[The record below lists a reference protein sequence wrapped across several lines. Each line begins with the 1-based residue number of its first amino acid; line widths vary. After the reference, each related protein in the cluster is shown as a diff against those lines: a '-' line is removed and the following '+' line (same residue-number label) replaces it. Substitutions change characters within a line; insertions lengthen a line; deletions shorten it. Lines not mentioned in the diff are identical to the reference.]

1 MVTFRRLSLAVGI
14 VVTSSL
20 VLAASSLAAG
30 APVMGGRGGGGFPPA
45 GNYDSTTMRASFNL
59 SSDPSQPNI
68 GMFVSGG
75 PSVSRPLGG
84 PTTTTDDLMLSFNI
98 SNVQGVV
105 SANGCVFLTN
115 PADFTLSSDLRT
127 AALHTKITDANP
139 TCGGVSGLSLPVTI
153 DVTWTGSGP
162 IENSH
167 DVSQFACMGY
177 TLEMQTSDTSN
188 NAGAVASIQALE
200 LNGSFS
206 STLGFVGIRD
216 QATHAQGPVP
226 SQNCAGGIGGKG
238 GPGGLTPAGN
248 YHTSH
253 VEANTDVF
261 PTGDPSQPQ
270 LGLSA
275 FIDQNSSMPS
285 DGVATSTSETDVSIF
300 LSSPQVSAFGC
311 WRINPADFTIAGDLS
326 TATLHTTLTVDGP
339 SCQGRSNS
347 LSQPTL
353 QLDVTW
359 GGSGPI
365 ATHGGSSQFSC
376 ESYRSQA
383 SDLEVINN
391 GGATTISVAGLSG
404 PVNGVAGLGSNDTH
418 VHASGVPLNTCT
430 FRG

>member
-1 MVTFRRLSLAVGI
+1 MVTFRRLSLAICI

-20 VLAASSLAAG
+20 VLAASSQAAG
-30 APVMGGRGGGGFPPA
+30 TPVMGGRGGGGFPPA
-45 GNYDSTTMRASFNL
+45 GNYTSTTVRASFFL
-59 SSDPSQPNI
+59 SSDPFQPNLNI
-68 GMFVSGG
+68 FVSGG
-75 PSVSRPLGG
+75 PSVSKPLGG

-98 SNVQGVV
+98 ENVQGV
-105 SANGCVFLTN
+105 SGNGCVFLTN
-115 PADFTLSSDLRT
+115 PADFTVSSDLQT
-127 AALHTKITDANP
+127 AKLHTRITDSNP
-139 TCGGVSGLSLPVTI
+139 GCGGVNGLQLPLTF

-167 DVSQFACMGY
+167 GVTQFGCTGY
-177 TLEMQTSDTSN
+177 TLETQTSDTSN
-188 NAGAVASIQALE
+188 NADGTVSIQNALT
-200 LNGSFS
+200 GSFS
-206 STLGFVGIRD
+206 SSLGSMGIRD
-216 QATHAQGPVP
+216 QTIHAQGPVP
-226 SQNCAGGIGGKG
+226 SQNCAGGIGGGKG

-270 LGLSA
+270 LDLSA
-275 FIDQNSSMPS
+275 FIDQNASMPS

-300 LSSPQVSAFGC
+300 LTSPTVSAFGC

-339 SCQGRSNS
+339 ACQGRSNS

-359 GGSGPI
+359 VGAGPI
-365 ATHGGSSQFSC
+365 ATHTGSSQFSC
-376 ESYRSQA
+376 LSYRSEA
-383 SDLEVINN
+383 SNLEVINN
-391 GGATTISVAGLSG
+391 GGAATISVAGLG
-404 PVNGVAGLGSNDTH
+404 APLDGVAGLGSNDTH
-418 VHASGVPLNTCT
+418 VHASGVPLNSCT